1 MPDYRDRDDPYY
13 VLDLADFGKDK
24 SFGGRLSGR
33 QPGSRFQES
42 IQSGDTPYGDAI
54 TADLPSVT
62 SGGMVVSASKA
73 DFDSISIYDDEDPV
87 DVDPSIPA
95 AITQV
100 PTSTINPSRPRTV
113 AAGYN
118 AKSNIMTVIFR
129 DGTWWNYSSVSAL
142 EWANFKSSYSKGRFL
157 IAHGF
162 QDGNREGGV
171 GIPADVGAIDAQERE
186 ILAIRARAVQVH
198 SGGIQKGQTLAGQR
212 RALKRSKQYGKGNL
226 GGTGR
231 ARAKRS

>member
-1 MPDYRDRDDPYY
+1 MPNYRDRDDPYY
-13 VLDLADFGKDK
+13 VLDLEDFSKDK
-24 SFGGRLSGR
+24 SYGGRLSGR
-33 QPGSRFQES
+33 QPGSRFQEA
-42 IQSGDTPYGDAI
+42 IHKGDTPYGDSI

-62 SGGMVVSASKA
+62 SGGTVVAASTA
-73 DFDSISIYDDEDPV
+73 DFDSISIYEDDDPEDV
-87 DVDPSIPA
+87 DVHVPA
-95 AITQV
+95 PITQV
-100 PTSTINPSRPRTV
+100 PTSTINPQRPRTV

-118 AKSNIMTVIFR
+118 AKTNIMTVIFR
-129 DGTWWNYSSVSAL
+129 DGTWWNYQSVSSL
-142 EWANFKSSYSKGRFL
+142 EWANFKSAYSKGRYL
-157 IAHGF
+157 LAHGF

-171 GIPADVGAIDAQERE
+171 GVPADVGAIDSQERE

-212 RALKRSKQYGKGNL
+212 RAIKRSKQYGKGNL